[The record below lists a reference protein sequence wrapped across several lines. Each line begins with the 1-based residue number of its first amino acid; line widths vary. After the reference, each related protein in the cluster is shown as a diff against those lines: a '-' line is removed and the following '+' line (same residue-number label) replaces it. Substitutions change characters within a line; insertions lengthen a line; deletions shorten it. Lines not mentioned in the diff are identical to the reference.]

1 MRQDKKVG
9 AIGTSW
15 ASVIS
20 GVKKSML
27 RLSYSSIYIQ
37 ILSTL
42 VFVPWKSGRR

>member
-1 MRQDKKVG
+1 MRQDKVG

-27 RLSYSSIYIQ
+27 RLSYRVFIFKYSLLWY
-37 ILSTL
+37 LSH
-42 VFVPWKSGRR
+42 GNQEEGN